1 MPRPARRHP
10 RRPRSVRLLAAL
22 SVVLP
27 LLAACSGGGDSG
39 VRVSGP
45 YGRQPRVTI
54 PAKAP
59 AGKLEIK
66 TPIKGKG
73 PEVAKGDLII
83 CNFVGYTWNAKS
95 NHLLATSY
103 GSGRPGAFPSGSLV
117 PGLEKALD
125 GQRVGTRVVAVV
137 PPKEGYGANGYPA
150 LQIAG
155 SDSLVYVLDVVGRYS
170 KTAAA
175 RGTPSP
181 QRDPR
186 LPRVAAA
193 PGQAPRVTIPQAVP
207 PKRLTVRTVIQ
218 GAGPKVTGGKVL
230 ALQYTGVLW
239 RDGKVFESSWRT
251 GRVYA
256 TTIGTGQVVKGWD
269 QGLVGQRVG
278 SRVLLV
284 VPPAWAYGT
293 KGLKQVGI
301 KGTDTLVFAVDIL
314 GAH

>member
-1 MPRPARRHP
+1 MRRVARRL
-10 RRPRSVRLLAAL
+10 VWTLAA
-22 SVVLP
+22 SSM
-27 LLAACSGGGDSG
+27 LLAACGGGDSG
-39 VRVSGP
+39 VQVSGP
-45 YGRQPRVTI
+45 YGRQPKVTI
-54 PAKAP
+54 PAEAP
-59 AGKLEIK
+59 SGKLQID

-73 PEVAKGDLII
+73 AEVQKGDLIFA
-83 CNFVGYTWNAKS
+83 NYVGYTWNAKS
-95 NHLLATSY
+95 NHMLASSY
-103 GSGRPGAFPSGSLV
+103 GGGRPGAFPSGSLV

-125 GQRVGTRVVAVV
+125 GQKVGTRVVAVV

-150 LQIAG
+150 LQIGGA
-155 SDSLVYVLDVVGRYS
+155 DSLVYVLDVVGRYP

-175 RGTPSP
+175 HGAAKS

-186 LPRVAAA
+186 LPQVSAAA
-193 PGQAPRVTIPQAVP
+193 AGQAPKVTVPQAP
-207 PKRLTVRTVIQ
+207 APRKLAARTVIE
-218 GAGPKVTGGKVL
+218 GTGPVVKGGQVL

-239 RDGKVFESSWRT
+239 RTGKVFDSSWQT

-269 QGLVGQRVG
+269 LGLVGQRVG

-284 VPPAWAYGT
+284 VPPAWGYGP

-301 KGTDTLVFAVDIL
+301 KGTDTLVFAVDIV